1 MNRAPGRFSAA
12 PTRSLFWGGAVP
24 PLILATL
31 VVACGASQGGPE
43 HPNFGAG
50 DPARAGAGA
59 STSAATSAGG
69 GAAGTPPVATT
80 ASVAPAV
87 TEGAAEPAPES
98 ALGPAVPAVSPVAPA
113 SPELPRGTTV
123 LHIGD
128 SFAGALGIDLN
139 VLFKAAGVRGI
150 LRYETA
156 TYIPT
161 WAFGK
166 QIDQYLGQF
175 NPDLVIV
182 TLGANEL
189 EIVNP
194 ADRTPT
200 IHRLV
205 ARLRGRSC
213 VWVGPPLWKGARPA
227 LLDTIK
233 SECSPC
239 LYLDSNVLLPDLPR
253 TRDHI
258 HPAMEARKT
267 WARAVFGWLA
277 EHRAA
282 AAESAQNTRQDGVRP
297 WDLTP

>member
-1 MNRAPGRFSAA
+1 MGS
-12 PTRSLFWGGAVP
+12 
-24 PLILATL
+24 
-31 VVACGASQGGPE
+31 
-43 HPNFGAG
+43 
-50 DPARAGAGA
+50 D
-59 STSAATSAGG
+59 
-69 GAAGTPPVATT
+69 GTPPGMAA
-80 ASVAPAV
+80 ASVAPAA
-87 TEGAAEPAPES
+87 GIGDAAKPSPETVASAPAP
-98 ALGPAVPAVSPVAPA
+98 AAAPVPDTPAT
-113 SPELPRGTTV
+113 PELPRGTTV

-233 SECSPC
+233 SECAPC
-239 LYLDSNVLLPDLPR
+239 LYLDSNLVAPDLPR
-253 TRDHI
+253 ARDHI
-258 HPAMEARKT
+258 HPSTEARKT
-267 WARAVFGWLA
+267 WAKAVLGWLA
-277 EHRAA
+277 EHRTAT
-282 AAESAQNTRQDGVRP
+282 AESTRTARRESVRA